1 MVQLNDDLVERLDVE
16 AKRAGQSRSAFIRQV
31 LSERLAELDTNAKI
45 EQWVE
50 GYRRIPPGTVDEWG
64 DLEAEANDPGSASA
78 LASSSQGAA
87 SAEVSHRATST
98 STAPP

>member
-50 GYRRIPPGTVDEWG
+50 GYRRIPPGTGDEWG
-64 DLEAEANDPGSASA
+64 DLEAEADDAGRRMARD
-78 LASSSQGAA
+78 LD
-87 SAEVSHRATST
+87 EEERRAGFSW
-98 STAPP
+98 

>member
-1 MVQLNDDLVERLDVE
+1 LGYVSDADDGPAQR
-16 AKRAGQSRSAFIRQV
+16 RSRRTPRRRGQKGRPIPLGVHPQV

-64 DLEAEANDPGSASA
+64 DLEAEADDAGRRMARD
-78 LASSSQGAA
+78 LD
-87 SAEVSHRATST
+87 EEERRAGFSW
-98 STAPP
+98 

>member
-1 MVQLNDDLVERLDVE
+1 MSRTQTMVQLNDDLVERLDVE

-64 DLEAEANDPGSASA
+64 DLEAEADDAGRRMARD
-78 LASSSQGAA
+78 LD
-87 SAEVSHRATST
+87 EEERRAGFSW
-98 STAPP
+98 